1 MDIQGDNESQNEDME
16 IRMRERQGY
25 ITVIVPVYNVEKYLD
40 RCMESILAQT
50 YTKLEIILVDDGA
63 ADSSGAICD
72 SYAQKDERVQV
83 IHKENGG
90 LSSARNAALDIA
102 QGEYIGFVDSDDYI
116 SVDMFENYI
125 RPVYN
130 MRVRLQY
137 AAIIRSVEIVC

>member
-1 MDIQGDNESQNEDME
+1 MWTYREIMKSQNEDME

-72 SYAQKDERVQV
+72 FYAQKDARVQV
-83 IHKENGG
+83 ITKRME
-90 LSSARNAALDIA
+90 
-102 QGEYIGFVDSDDYI
+102 DSPVREMRHWILHRGNI
-116 SVDMFENYI
+116 SD
-125 RPVYN
+125 
-130 MRVRLQY
+130 L
-137 AAIIRSVEIVC
+137 

>member
-1 MDIQGDNESQNEDME
+1 MDIQGDNESQNEEME

-116 SVDMFENYI
+116 LSLI
-125 RPVYN
+125 H
-130 MRVRLQY
+130 
-137 AAIIRSVEIVC
+137 I